1 MSPLLFVIVVVSSHQ
16 MEQCCAKTSVL
27 RSLLNILLALDSSNT
42 VVLALLD
49 LSAASDNVD
58 DAALLSCLRTTCDL
72 WWPIVK
78 YRDTLR

>member
-16 MEQCCAKTSVL
+16 MEHRAYCSAKTSVL
-27 RSLLNILLALDSSNT
+27 RSLLNILLALDSSKT

-58 DAALLSCLRTTCDL
+58 DAALLQCLRTTVL
-72 WWPIVK
+72 VISGGP
-78 YRDTLR
+78 L